1 MLRLVPL
8 GRSSGGNSMR
18 KLLLALGLATL
29 LVVLEV
35 IAVYAEPIGG
45 CCAAVR

>member
-1 MLRLVPL
+1 
-8 GRSSGGNSMR
+8 MR

-29 LVVLEV
+29 LVAIEV
-35 IAVYAEPIGG
+35 AVVYAEPIGG